1 MVDTDSGSKGSKIAL
16 VAAAAVL
23 VVSATVAPCRARI
36 YDPLRPQVH
45 IVPTV
50 AAAAAGM
57 AQPLQL
63 QATLVAEQRRVAVIN
78 GTRFKVGDTV
88 NGYRIKQIDAARVQL
103 EADGEQ
109 RQLRL
114 RTNVVT
120 RSNTDTDGV
129 D

>member
-1 MVDTDSGSKGSKIAL
+1 MVDTDSGSNGSKIAL
-16 VAAAAVL
+16 VAAAAL
-23 VVSATVAPCRARI
+23 VFAATVAPCRARI

-50 AAAAAGM
+50 AAAAKA

-120 RSNTDTDGV
+120 HSNTDTDGV

>member
-1 MVDTDSGSKGSKIAL
+1 VVDTDSGSNGSKIAL
-16 VAAAAVL
+16 VAAAAL
-23 VVSATVAPCRARI
+23 VVAATVAPCRARI

-50 AAAAAGM
+50 AAAAKA

-120 RSNTDTDGV
+120 HSNTDTDGV

>member
-1 MVDTDSGSKGSKIAL
+1 MVDTDSGSNGSKIAL
-16 VAAAAVL
+16 VAAAAL
-23 VVSATVAPCRARI
+23 VVAATVAPCRARI

-50 AAAAAGM
+50 AAAAKA

-120 RSNTDTDGV
+120 HSNTDTDGV